1 MRIPSQDDELM
12 ENWKKCTVRQKAV
25 VIKAFLDECGEDAT
39 WEQWLAFLHRYQDVK
54 GFEWT
59 KLVD

>member
-1 MRIPSQDDELM
+1 M
-12 ENWKKCTVRQKAV
+12 ENWQKCTLQQKAL
-25 VIKAFLDECGEDAT
+25 VIKAFLDVCGEDAT
-39 WEQWLAFLHRYQDVK
+39 REQWLAFLNRYQDVK